1 MGTVL
6 RRRYD
11 GGMRMRMLM
20 AVFSAA
26 AILAAQE
33 TDARTSVW
41 TRDINGARVEGSTYS
56 YAETP
61 KSSQRVETSR
71 SINGRNVPLLST
83 EDKVLHE
90 DSQSKIVER
99 VIRKYGPDGSPGPPV
114 LVHIEEK
121 KGLDG
126 SSTVQSSSYETDI
139 NGNKQLFERAT
150 TEIRK
155 GSSTSESSTTVERAT
170 LNGGLQTVER
180 DATVER
186 KNGDTTDVESTSYHR
201 DISGNF
207 TPFARDVKQTSKS
220 GGAETSD
227 TAHYEVNMD
236 GKLVLGSRSIDHVK
250 NNADGSQTVDTD
262 VYSRLSVGR
271 TTDTDADTPRLQ
283 EQIRKERTA
292 GPGGVM
298 VETVSVRA
306 RLPNDPSRF
315 GAYQKVSQTIYTN
328 TEGSGRKIETGST
341 TLSRRDINGDIV
353 VDQGM
358 VNQTVTK
365 K

>member
-1 MGTVL
+1 
-6 RRRYD
+6 
-11 GGMRMRMLM
+11 MLLTGL
-20 AVFSAA
+20 SAA
-26 AILAAQE
+26 AMLAGQE
-33 TDARTSVW
+33 TAGRTSVW
-41 TRDINGARVEGSTYS
+41 TKDVNGARVEGSTYS

-99 VIRKYGPDGSPGPPV
+99 VIRKYGPDGHPGPPIT
-114 LVHIEEK
+114 VHIEEK

-150 TEIRK
+150 TQIRK
-155 GSSTSESSTTVERAT
+155 SASTTESSTTVERAT
-170 LNGGLQTVER
+170 LNGALQTVER

-186 KNGDTTDVESTSYHR
+186 KNGDTTNVESTSYHR

-207 TPFARDVKQTSKS
+207 TPFSQEVKQTSKS
-220 GGAETSD
+220 GGTETSD
-227 TAHYEVNMD
+227 TAHYELNMD
-236 GKLVLGSRSIDHVK
+236 GKLTLGSRSIDHVK
-250 NNADGSQTVDTD
+250 TNPDGSQTVDTD
-262 VYSRLSVGR
+262 VYSRLSIGR
-271 TTDTDADTPRLQ
+271 TTDTNADAPRLQ
-283 EQIRKERTA
+283 EQIRKERTP

-298 VETVSVRA
+298 VETISVRA

-315 GAYQKVSQTIYTN
+315 GAYEKVSQTTTTN
-328 TEGSGRKIETGST
+328 TDPGGHKIETGST
-341 TLSRRDINGDIV
+341 TLSRRDPNGDIV

-358 VNQTVTK
+358 VNQTVTTK